1 LFATRALQAMATSRP
16 PPSAT
21 LAMAG
26 HSGVRQRGARAPHSV
41 DVPATVGLGPFSSSL
56 LRKEFTSAPKS
67 AEEPLACCFA
77 RCVMSKPALNLPPS
91 PVTTMAT
98 TEASAC
104 ALDRHS
110 CRLSSTARSGA
121 RERVTNHPPRFY
133 TPDGASAF
141 MGGLESVMT
150 ATSPSTAREALMAQ
164 MGVCYEC

>member
-1 LFATRALQAMATSRP
+1 MSGALHG
-16 PPSAT
+16 
-21 LAMAG
+21 L
-26 HSGVRQRGARAPHSV
+26 
-41 DVPATVGLGPFSSSL
+41 DVPATVGFGPFSSSL

-91 PVTTMAT
+91 PVTTIAT

-110 CRLSSTARSGA
+110 FRLSSTACGRV
-121 RERVTNHPPRFY
+121 REHKTNHPLRFD

-164 MGVCYEC
+164 MGGCDECHADVAE